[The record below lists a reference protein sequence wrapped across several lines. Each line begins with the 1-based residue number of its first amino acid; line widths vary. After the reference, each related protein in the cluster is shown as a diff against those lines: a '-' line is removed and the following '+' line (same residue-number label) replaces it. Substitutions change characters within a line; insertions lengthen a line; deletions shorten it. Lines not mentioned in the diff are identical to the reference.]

1 MNPPGRLRK
10 AASDHLVFVMRA
22 MFIAYWV
29 FILVGFALSL
39 YIGIANR

>member
-1 MNPPGRLRK
+1 MNPPCRLRNE
-10 AASDHLVFVMRA
+10 ASDHLVVMRA

-29 FILVGFALSL
+29 FILLGFAFSL